1 MKKATLQ
8 DALALSRREFLKLSA
23 GTVAALSLAGCAVGG
38 GSSGGRAI
46 KIGYVTPKTG
56 PLAPFG
62 EADDFVLGQ
71 MKKFF
76 EGGIDAAGAKH
87 PLEIIAKDS
96 QSDPNRAADV
106 AADLI
111 LNDKVDLVLV
121 SSTPETTNPVSDQC
135 EANGVPC
142 ISTVA
147 PWQPWFFRKDDA
159 AEKGY
164 KWTYHY
170 FWGLEDIIGVFL
182 DIWNSLD
189 TNKVVGGL
197 WPNDGDGL
205 AWSSPEVGF
214 PPALEKAGYTVVDPG
229 RYENLKDD
237 FSAEIA
243 AFKEAGVEIVT
254 GVMIPP
260 DLGTFLTQASQQ
272 GFTPK
277 AFTVGK
283 AALFP
288 VVVESLPDN
297 LGQGLT
303 TEIWWTPNH
312 PFKSSL
318 TGQSAKELTDA
329 YTAAASKQWT
339 QPIGFAHSL
348 FEVAADVLKRT
359 TDIDKPEAIVE
370 AIKATNLETIV
381 GKISWSGGPFP
392 NVAKTPLVG
401 GQWQKGDK
409 NPFDLV
415 VGTNTAATNI
425 PTAGSIEAKAW
436 P

>member
-1 MKKATLQ
+1 MKKTTLQ
-8 DALALSRREFLKLSA
+8 DAWALSRRDFLKLSA

-38 GSSGGRAI
+38 SSTGRAI

-62 EADDFVLGQ
+62 EADDFVLSQ
-71 MKKFF
+71 MTKFF

-87 PLEIIAKDS
+87 PLQIVTKDS

-254 GVMIPP
+254 GVMIPTRP
-260 DLGTFLTQASQQ
+260 GHFSH
-272 GFTPK
+272 P
-277 AFTVGK
+277 
-283 AALFP
+283 
-288 VVVESLPDN
+288 
-297 LGQGLT
+297 GQPAGL
-303 TEIWWTPNH
+303 
-312 PFKSSL
+312 
-318 TGQSAKELTDA
+318 
-329 YTAAASKQWT
+329 
-339 QPIGFAHSL
+339 
-348 FEVAADVLKRT
+348 
-359 TDIDKPEAIVE
+359 
-370 AIKATNLETIV
+370 
-381 GKISWSGGPFP
+381 
-392 NVAKTPLVG
+392 
-401 GQWQKGDK
+401 
-409 NPFDLV
+409 
-415 VGTNTAATNI
+415 
-425 PTAGSIEAKAW
+425 
-436 P
+436 